1 MSCEQVRKEYEG
13 AVEAHDA
20 AVRAMKRQ
28 EAMLFG
34 GTSPA
39 PLLLSDQDLEALRRV
54 EAEEQETA
62 RLEREKA
69 AAYEVAKRSHQD
81 Q

>member
-1 MSCEQVRKEYEG
+1 MSCEQARKEYEG
-13 AVEAHDA
+13 AVEEHDT

-39 PLLLSDQDLEALRRV
+39 PLLLSDHDLEALRRV
-54 EAEEQETA
+54 EAEEQEATLA
-62 RLEREKA
+62 VREKA

-81 Q
+81 P